1 MSGVPVNRSLTIP
14 LDEIDMSFSTSGG
27 PGGQHANKSSTRA
40 VAVWNV
46 DESQVLGPRQRQR
59 IKAAL
64 RSRID
69 SSGNLRL
76 SSDRHRSQL
85 RNRED
90 VLERL
95 ANLLADAL
103 RPRKSRLPT
112 TPTAGGKERR
122 LEQKRR
128 RSATKRD
135 RQRPYDD

>member
-1 MSGVPVNRSLTIP
+1 MSGVQVNRSLTIP
-14 LDEIDMSFSTSGG
+14 LDEIEMTYSTSGG
-27 PGGQHANKSSTRA
+27 PGGQHANKTSTRA

-46 DESQVLGPRQRQR
+46 DDSQVLGPRQRQR
-59 IKAAL
+59 IHAAL

-69 SSGNLRL
+69 TAGNLRL

-95 ANLLADAL
+95 GDLVADAL
-103 RPRKSRLPT
+103 RPPKSRT
-112 TPTAGGKERR
+112 ATKPTAAGRERR

-128 RSATKRD
+128 RSATKRG
-135 RQRPYDD
+135 RQRPFEE